1 MVFEY
6 LFIEKMMKRMYWKY
20 YNKKG
25 DNNDGPDDVQ
35 TNDESIK
42 PSQNKKK
49 KELQIEDNTP
59 NPFRQRANRIA
70 TKTHATTEN
79 IVIDGIDTHI
89 PNNLPIAIFGD
100 KGSGK
105 STLLKSIID
114 LTAESV
120 YKHIFFVYSTLSID
134 EDFPTKVTRI
144 EVTKSEGFLSQFFEI
159 KSIFASYVKFFK
171 VIRDKENTLNS
182 DEEFCK
188 FVLSHIDNNI
198 AQYCDDVINGD
209 FVDEVKVD
217 KIIDIGTKIIDKYS
231 KTFNINGIVIEDGLN
246 MNDLDAL
253 FIDDIAIASK
263 ILFRRINES
272 PMYQYFTLTRH
283 MNLAIFMSGQQ
294 VEQLPKSLRRETQC
308 FIVSKN
314 TQLELLQGVIS
325 KRNIFNIIHKQK
337 ELKPFTFVLYNVIE
351 DYIGTI

>member
-1 MVFEY
+1 
-6 LFIEKMMKRMYWKY
+6 MYWKY
-20 YNKKG
+20 YNKKT
-25 DNNDGPDDVQ
+25 DK
-35 TNDESIK
+35 NDEHDDAQTTDTPVES
-42 PSQNKKK
+42 SQNKKK
-49 KELQIEDNTP
+49 KRPIEDGP
-59 NPFRQRANRIA
+59 ENPFRQRANSIA

-134 EDFPTKVTRI
+134 EDFPTKVIRI

-159 KSIFASYVKFFK
+159 KAIFASYVKFFK
-171 VIRDKENTLNS
+171 IVRDKEAGLSS
-182 DEEFCK
+182 DDSFCK
-188 FVLSHIDNNI
+188 FVLEHIDNNI

-209 FVDEVKVD
+209 FANEVKVD

-272 PMYQYFTLTRH
+272 SIYQYFTLTRH

>member
-1 MVFEY
+1 
-6 LFIEKMMKRMYWKY
+6 MMKKMYWKY
-20 YNKKG
+20 FVKKDG
-25 DNNDGPDDVQ
+25 SNDGHDG
-35 TNDESIK
+35 DEATDASTES
-42 PSQNKKK
+42 SQNKKK
-49 KELQIEDNTP
+49 KKPIEDGPP
-59 NPFRQRANRIA
+59 NPFRQRANTIA

-79 IVIDGIDTHI
+79 IVIDGVDTHI
-89 PNNLPIAIFGD
+89 PNNLPVAIFGD

-114 LTAESV
+114 LTSEKV

-134 EDFPTKVTRI
+134 EDFPTKVVRI
-144 EVTKSEGFLSQFFEI
+144 EVTKSEGFLAQFFEI
-159 KSIFASYVKFFK
+159 KAIFASYVKFFK
-171 VIRDKENTLNS
+171 FVNDKENKLES
-182 DEEFCK
+182 DEAFCR
-188 FVLSHIDNNI
+188 FVLEHIDNNI
-198 AQYCDDVINGD
+198 SQYCDDVINGD
-209 FVDEVKVD
+209 FTNEVKVD
-217 KIIDIGTKIIDKYS
+217 KIISIGTDIIDNYS

-246 MNDLDAL
+246 MIDLDAL

-263 ILFRRINES
+263 ILFRQIKDN

-325 KRNIFNIIHKQK
+325 KRNIFNIIRKQK
-337 ELKPFTFVLYNVIE
+337 ELKPFTFVLYNVVE
-351 DYIGTI
+351 GYIGTI

>member
-1 MVFEY
+1 
-6 LFIEKMMKRMYWKY
+6 MKKTYWKY
-20 YNKKG
+20 FNKKDGGNKIDGHDG
-25 DNNDGPDDVQ
+25 DETIDAS
-35 TNDESIK
+35 TES
-42 PSQNKKK
+42 SQNKKK
-49 KELQIEDNTP
+49 KKPTENGPP
-59 NPFRQRANRIA
+59 NPFRKRANTIA

-79 IVIDGIDTHI
+79 IIIDGVNTHI
-89 PNNLPIAIFGD
+89 PNNLPVAIFGD

-114 LTAESV
+114 LTSEKV

-134 EDFPTKVTRI
+134 EDFPTKVIRI
-144 EVTKSEGFLSQFFEI
+144 EVTKSEGFLAQFFEI
-159 KSIFASYVKFFK
+159 KAIFASYVKFFK
-171 VIRDKENTLNS
+171 FVNNMHNKLES
-182 DEEFCK
+182 DESFCR
-188 FVLSHIDNNI
+188 FVLGHIDNNI
-198 AQYCDDVINGD
+198 SQYCDDVINGD

-217 KIIDIGTKIIDKYS
+217 KIISIGTEIIDNYS

-263 ILFRRINES
+263 ILFRQIKDN
-272 PMYQYFTLTRH
+272 PVYQYFTLTRH

-325 KRNIFNIIHKQK
+325 KRNIFNIIRKQK
-337 ELKPFTFVLYNVIE
+337 ELKPFTFVLYNVVE
-351 DYIGTI
+351 DYIDTI

>member
-1 MVFEY
+1 
-6 LFIEKMMKRMYWKY
+6 MMKRMYWKY
-20 YNKKG
+20 YNKK
-25 DNNDGPDDVQ
+25 DNNNDGHDG
-35 TNDESIK
+35 DEAIDAPTES
-42 PSQNKKK
+42 SQNKKK
-49 KELQIEDNTP
+49 KKPIEDGPP
-59 NPFRQRANRIA
+59 NPFRQRANSIA
-70 TKTHATTEN
+70 TKNHATTEN
-79 IVIDGIDTHI
+79 IVIDGVDTHI
-89 PNNLPIAIFGD
+89 PNNLPVAIFGD

-114 LTAESV
+114 LTSEKV

-134 EDFPTKVTRI
+134 EDFPTKVVRI
-144 EVTKSEGFLSQFFEI
+144 EVTKSEGFLAQFFEI
-159 KSIFASYVKFFK
+159 KAIFASYIKFFK
-171 VIRDKENTLNS
+171 FVNDKENKLAS
-182 DEEFCK
+182 DEEFCR
-188 FVLSHIDNNI
+188 FVLEHIDNNI
-198 AQYCDDVINGD
+198 SQYCDDVINGD
-209 FVDEVKVD
+209 FTDEVKVD
-217 KIIDIGTKIIDKYS
+217 KIIDIGSKIIEKYS
-231 KTFNINGIVIEDGLN
+231 KTFNINGIVIEDGFN
-246 MNDLDAL
+246 MSDLDAL

-337 ELKPFTFVLYNVIE
+337 ELKPFTFVLYNVVE